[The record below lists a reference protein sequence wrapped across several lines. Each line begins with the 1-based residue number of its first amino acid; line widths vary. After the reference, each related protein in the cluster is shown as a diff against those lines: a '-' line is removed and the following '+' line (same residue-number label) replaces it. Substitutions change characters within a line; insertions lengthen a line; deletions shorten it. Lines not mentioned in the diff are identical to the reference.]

1 MCTNTSLPP
10 SSGWMKPKPL
20 SGLNHFTV
28 PVAMRRSPWKATT
41 SGPAGPEPQP
51 ARNQPPRRRRNR
63 MEERAPM
70 SGVEDNPAKGRFEM
84 ASGDAVAFVEYTRA
98 GHRIALLHT
107 EVPEALS
114 GQGVG
119 SKLARGALDAVRAEG
134 LKVVPRC
141 GFVAA
146 YVERH
151 PEYRDLL
158 DDGG

>member
-1 MCTNTSLPP
+1 
-10 SSGWMKPKPL
+10 
-20 SGLNHFTV
+20 
-28 PVAMRRSPWKATT
+28 
-41 SGPAGPEPQP
+41 
-51 ARNQPPRRRRNR
+51 
-63 MEERAPM
+63 MEERAPV
-70 SGVEDNPAKGRFEM
+70 SEVKDNPALSRFEM

-98 GHRIALLHT
+98 GDRIVLTHT
-107 EVPEALS
+107 EVPQALS

-119 SKLARGALDAVRAEG
+119 SKLVRGTLDAVRAEG

>member
-1 MCTNTSLPP
+1 MPR
-10 SSGWMKPKPL
+10 MK
-20 SGLNHFTV
+20 
-28 PVAMRRSPWKATT
+28 
-41 SGPAGPEPQP
+41 
-51 ARNQPPRRRRNR
+51 
-63 MEERAPM
+63 
-70 SGVEDNPAKGRFEM
+70 DNPAPGRFEM

-98 GHRIALLHT
+98 GDRIVLTHT
-107 EVPEALS
+107 EVPQALS

-119 SKLARGALDAVRAEG
+119 SKLVRGTLDAVRAEG